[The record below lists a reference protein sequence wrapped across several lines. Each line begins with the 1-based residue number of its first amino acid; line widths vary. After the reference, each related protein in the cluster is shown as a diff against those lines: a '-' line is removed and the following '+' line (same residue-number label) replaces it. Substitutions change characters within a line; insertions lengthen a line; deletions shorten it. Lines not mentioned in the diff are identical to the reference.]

1 MLRRGLISDLADESG
16 AGVRTEHAE
25 ATTCGC
31 YFIFLAGSWELT
43 PLRVRGRWPD
53 PGSYRDDQSHQ
64 LNTHGDEANSDT
76 KVSDQ
81 RHLNE
86 TL

>member
-1 MLRRGLISDLADESG
+1 MLRRGLLSDLADESG

-25 ATTCGC
+25 ATV
-31 YFIFLAGSWELT
+31 A
-43 PLRVRGRWPD
+43 RVTATLICWMGIDIP
-53 PGSYRDDQSHQ
+53 QSGQ
-64 LNTHGDEANSDT
+64 TRVEMTNRINQTYT
-76 KVSDQ
+76 KRY